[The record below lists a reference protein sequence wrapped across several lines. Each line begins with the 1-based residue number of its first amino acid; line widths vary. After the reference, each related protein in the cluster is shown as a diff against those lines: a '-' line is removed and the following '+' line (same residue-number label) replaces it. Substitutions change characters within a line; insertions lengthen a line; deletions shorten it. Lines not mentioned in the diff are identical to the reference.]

1 MKFVN
6 KLSVISLIVLMFS
19 FINIASAGGV
29 DTKDYPCNAKKVS
42 NCDVSKTQ
50 AACAGTYRGAVNNAT
65 PPGDRTMNCV
75 WDKTQCR
82 ATQFCSTQKI
92 TNCKN
97 VDDCTKAG
105 WGIGAVC
112 ALGQC
117 GYGG

>member
-19 FINIASAGGV
+19 FINIASAV
-29 DTKDYPCNAKKVS
+29 EYPCNAKKVS

-50 AACAGTYRGAVNNAT
+50 AACEGTYRGAVTNAI

-75 WDKTQCR
+75 WDKTICR
-82 ATQFCSTQKI
+82 ATQMCSSKKI
-92 TNCKN
+92 TNCN
-97 VDDCTKAG
+97 QVEDCYKAG
-105 WGIGAVC
+105 WGNGAVC